1 MNVVAA
7 GGGDEVVVL
16 ARLELEHVRHRGER
30 SERDREQ
37 PAQNGY
43 ERTIYEAL
51 IKSEKEETF
60 EKLIFP
66 TI

>member
-43 ERTIYEAL
+43 
-51 IKSEKEETF
+51 
-60 EKLIFP
+60 
-66 TI
+66 

>member
-30 SERDREQ
+30 PERDREQ
-37 PAQNGY
+37 PAQNG
-43 ERTIYEAL
+43 YEAL